1 MFEIDITVP
10 VWLSPVFFV
19 KKLGTITLMNDK
31 EKTAKIINNI
41 NSLSEIVSTLE
52 DTTLK
57 AEFTAII
64 NQASIKMERATQPS
78 AKEDDEWK
86 DFLRNKERCIAP

>member
-1 MFEIDITVP
+1 
-10 VWLSPVFFV
+10 
-19 KKLGTITLMNDK
+19 MNDK
-31 EKTAKIINNI
+31 EKITKIINNI

>member
-1 MFEIDITVP
+1 
-10 VWLSPVFFV
+10 
-19 KKLGTITLMNDK
+19 MNDK
-31 EKTAKIINNI
+31 EKITKIINNI

-64 NQASIKMERATQPS
+64 NQAAIKMERATQPS

>member
-1 MFEIDITVP
+1 
-10 VWLSPVFFV
+10 
-19 KKLGTITLMNDK
+19 MNDK
-31 EKTAKIINNI
+31 EKITKIINNI
-41 NSLSEIVSTLE
+41 NSLSEFVSTLE
-52 DTTLK
+52 DATLK

-64 NQASIKMERATQPS
+64 NQAAIKKERATQPS

>member
-1 MFEIDITVP
+1 
-10 VWLSPVFFV
+10 
-19 KKLGTITLMNDK
+19 MNDK
-31 EKTAKIINNI
+31 EKTDKIINNI

-52 DTTLK
+52 DATLK

>member
-1 MFEIDITVP
+1 
-10 VWLSPVFFV
+10 
-19 KKLGTITLMNDK
+19 MNDK
-31 EKTAKIINNI
+31 EKITKIINNI
-41 NSLSEIVSTLE
+41 NSLSEVVSTLE
-52 DTTLK
+52 DATLK

-64 NQASIKMERATQPS
+64 NQAAIKMERATQPS

>member
-1 MFEIDITVP
+1 
-10 VWLSPVFFV
+10 
-19 KKLGTITLMNDK
+19 MNDK